1 MNIGF
6 VNRFLNYFIH
16 VFALRDHNG
25 EEDSLA
31 CGRATAVAP
40 IEVREDG
47 FVCIF
52 IPGGNENRGVAAIEL
67 AASKAPPEP
76 CI

>member
-1 MNIGF
+1 M
-6 VNRFLNYFIH
+6 
-16 VFALRDHNG
+16 
-25 EEDSLA
+25 DSHG
-31 CGRATAVAP
+31 CGRATVVAP